1 MDNNR
6 MSGIAQLLQR
16 GIVVKAP
23 VNCTVRDFLNGQL
36 KLSADYVENR
46 ISTILLNGKPVDNID
61 KATLKDGDTLA
72 LSAAMPGLV
81 GTTLRKGSFYA
92 AMRDGI
98 TYHETRETDLQC
110 EGMITLKLF
119 NMVASELEPFL
130 LEDGI
135 WVRKEHLDD
144 FLQSRPAD
152 FLTHCGLAV
161 TGAEGATPDI
171 FPEIVCSDKNR
182 LVRLKSQCFGKNL
195 FSNI

>member
-1 MDNNR
+1 

-23 VNCTVRDFLNGQL
+23 VNCTIRDFLNGQL
-36 KLSADYVENR
+36 KLSSDYIENR

-61 KATLKDGDTLA
+61 NATLKDGDTLA

-98 TYHETRETDLQC
+98 THHETTETASQC
-110 EGMITLKLF
+110 EGTVTLKLF
-119 NMVASELEPFL
+119 NMVADELEPLL

-135 WVRKEHLDD
+135 WVKKEHLED
-144 FLQSRPAD
+144 FLKSRPAD
-152 FLTHCGLAV
+152 FLTHCGLAA
-161 TGAEGATPDI
+161 TGAKGATPQNL
-171 FPEIVCSDKNR
+171 PEVECSDKSR
-182 LVRLKSQCFGKNL
+182 LVRLKSQCFGKN
-195 FSNI
+195 

>member
-1 MDNNR
+1 

-16 GIVVKAP
+16 GMMMKAP
-23 VNCTVRDFLNGQL
+23 VNCTIREFLNRQL

-98 TYHETRETDLQC
+98 TYHENAETASQC
-110 EGMITLKLF
+110 EGMVTLKLF
-119 NMVASELEPFL
+119 NMVAKELEPLL

-135 WVRKEHLDD
+135 WVKMEHLED
-144 FLQSRPAD
+144 FLKNQPPD
-152 FLTHCGLAV
+152 FLTHCGLSA
-161 TGAEGATPDI
+161 TGVEGATPEN
-171 FPEIVCSDKNR
+171 FPVLVCSDKSR
-182 LVRLKSQCFGKNL
+182 LVRLKSQCFDKD
-195 FSNI
+195 

>member
-1 MDNNR
+1 

-23 VNCTVRDFLNGQL
+23 VNCTIRDFLNGQL
-36 KLSADYVENR
+36 KLSSDYIENR

-61 KATLKDGDTLA
+61 KATLKNGDTLA

-98 TYHETRETDLQC
+98 TYHENAETASQC
-110 EGMITLKLF
+110 EGMVTLKLF
-119 NMVASELEPFL
+119 NMVAKELEPLL

-135 WVRKEHLDD
+135 WVKMEHLED
-144 FLQSRPAD
+144 FLKNQPPD
-152 FLTHCGLAV
+152 FLTHCGLSA
-161 TGAEGATPDI
+161 TDSEGATPQNL
-171 FPEIVCSDKNR
+171 PEIECSDKSR
-182 LVRLKSQCFGKNL
+182 LVQIKSQCLGKNL
-195 FSNI
+195 